1 MKNLLEKLKKIKMLL
16 PWKTFQPIKK
26 KETQMNTDRLISLKQ
41 NFTGQKFQW
50 IKPDRPELLAK
61 VVKCK
66 DVDALPDGRFIII
79 FDDGSKID
87 STKLNLNLLMIHG
100 DSQPLT
106 RAEVESIYGQKARP
120 EPKVPVQTIAVPI
133 STSTTA
139 PPEKNSQ
146 PVVETK
152 RQNMFAI
159 FNSEEATLTL
169 NMQVRIPERKLLKLM
184 YQNAENKE
192 QFVSELADH
201 LHAMINKQV
210 VKNSIQAILAPP
222 LPKREKATINLTE
235 VDGTN

>member
-1 MKNLLEKLKKIKMLL
+1 MLL

-26 KETQMNTDRLISLKQ
+26 KKTQMNTDRLISLKQ

-61 VVKCK
+61 MVKCK

-120 EPKVPVQTIAVPI
+120 EPKVPVQTSTAPI
-133 STSTTA
+133 STAPTT
-139 PPEKNSQ
+139 PSEKNSQ
-146 PVVETK
+146 PAIEPK

>member
-1 MKNLLEKLKKIKMLL
+1 MLL

-26 KETQMNTDRLISLKQ
+26 KKTQMNTDRLISLKQ

-61 VVKCK
+61 MVKCK

-120 EPKVPVQTIAVPI
+120 EPKVPVQTITAPI
-133 STSTTA
+133 STA
-139 PPEKNSQ
+139 PSEKNSQ
-146 PVVETK
+146 PAIEPK

>member
-1 MKNLLEKLKKIKMLL
+1 
-16 PWKTFQPIKK
+16 
-26 KETQMNTDRLISLKQ
+26 MNTERLISLKQ

-87 STKLNLNLLMIHG
+87 STKLNSNLLMIHA
-100 DSQPLT
+100 DAQPLT
-106 RAEVESIYGQKARP
+106 RGEVESIYGQKARP
-120 EPKVPVQTIAVPI
+120 EPKPTVQAKVTPVH
-133 STSTTA
+133 TA
-139 PPEKNSQ
+139 PASTPEPQAQ
-146 PVVETK
+146 PQIEPK
-152 RQNMFAI
+152 KQNMFSM

-192 QFVSELADH
+192 QFISELADH

-222 LPKREKATINLTE
+222 PPKKEKATINLTE